1 MKKFML
7 VALTMI
13 LALSAFNLPSV
24 LAAPAEPPV
33 PVPLRSVDTVLSG
46 PAIDGVVP
54 TAKAEFRSL
63 QGQTSLGVAASNL
76 NLPDFTVLT
85 VALNGTAV
93 FQMTVLGGK
102 ATRMVSPSP
111 EAIHPGDLI
120 TVAIGN
126 AGGVITQAPTPGTII
141 LSGTF

>member
-7 VALTMI
+7 VTLTMI
-13 LALSAFNLPSV
+13 LTLSAFNLPSA

-33 PVPLRSVDTVLSG
+33 PVPVRSVTTVLSG

-63 QGQTSLGVAASNL
+63 QGETSLGVSASNL

-85 VALNGTAV
+85 VALNGTTV
-93 FQMTVLGGK
+93 FQMAVFGSK
-102 ATRMVSPSP
+102 AVRAVSPSP
-111 EAIHPGDLI
+111 QAIHPGDLI

-126 AGGVITQAPTPGTII
+126 GGGVITLAPPPGTII

>member
-13 LALSAFNLPSV
+13 LTLSAFNLPSV

-33 PVPLRSVDTVLSG
+33 PVRSVTTLLSG

-63 QGQTSLGVAASNL
+63 QSQTSLGVGASNL

-93 FQMTVLGGK
+93 FQMTVFGGK
-102 ATRMVSPSP
+102 AGREVSPSP

-126 AGGVITQAPTPGTII
+126 GGGVITLAPTPGTII

>member
-7 VALTMI
+7 VTLTMI
-13 LALSAFNLPSV
+13 LTLSAFNLPSV
-24 LAAPAEPPV
+24 LAAPAPP
-33 PVPLRSVDTVLSG
+33 PLPTRTLTTVLSG

-54 TAKAEFRSL
+54 TAKAEFRSE
-63 QGQTSLGVAASNL
+63 QGRTSLGVGASNL

-85 VALNGTAV
+85 VALNGTVV
-93 FQMTVLGGK
+93 FPMIVFGGK
-102 ATRMVSPSP
+102 AQGEMSPSP

-126 AGGVITQAPTPGTII
+126 GGGVITQAPTPGTII